1 MTTELHERGL
11 ARRKAVLGAAQ
22 VEQTYKNVDKFTAP
36 FQEVINEYVWGA
48 VWARPGLETRTRCLL
63 TIGMLTALNRPHEL
77 KTHMRAALDN
87 GVTREEIMETLLH
100 ANVYCGAPAAVEAF
114 RCMREVFAAVD
125 ASAAK

>member
-11 ARRKAVLGAAQ
+11 ARRKEVLGAAQ
-22 VEQTYKNVDKFTAP
+22 VEQTYKSVDKFTAP

-63 TIGMLTALNRPHEL
+63 TIGMLTALNRSNEV

-114 RCMREVFAAVD
+114 RCMREVFAAID
-125 ASAAK
+125 AAPAK

>member
-11 ARRKAVLGAAQ
+11 ARRKEVLGAAQ
-22 VEQTYKNVDKFTAP
+22 VEQTYKSVDKFTAP

-63 TIGMLTALNRPHEL
+63 TIGMLTALNRPNEL

-87 GVTREEIMETLLH
+87 GVTREQIMETLLH

-114 RCMREVFAAVD
+114 RCMREVFAAID
-125 ASAAK
+125 SAATT

>member
-1 MTTELHERGL
+1 MATELHERGL
-11 ARRKAVLGAAQ
+11 ARRKEVLGAAQ
-22 VEQTYKNVDKFTAP
+22 VEQTYRNVDKFTAP

-63 TIGMLTALNRPHEL
+63 TIGLLTALNRPNEL

-87 GVTREEIMETLLH
+87 GVTREQIMETLLH

-125 ASAAK
+125 STPAK

>member
-11 ARRKAVLGAAQ
+11 ARRKEVLGTAQ

-63 TIGMLTALNRPHEL
+63 TIGMLTALNRPNEL

-87 GVTREEIMETLLH
+87 GVTREQIMETLLQ

-114 RCMREVFAAVD
+114 RCMREVFATVD
-125 ASAAK
+125 SAAAK

>member
-11 ARRKAVLGAAQ
+11 ARRKEVLGAAQ
-22 VEQTYKNVDKFTAP
+22 VEQTYNSVDKFTAP

-63 TIGMLTALNRPHEL
+63 TIGMLTALNRPNEL

-87 GVTREEIMETLLH
+87 GVTREQIMETLLH

-114 RCMREVFAAVD
+114 RCMREVFAAMD
-125 ASAAK
+125 AAAAK

>member
-63 TIGMLTALNRPHEL
+63 TIGMLTALNRPNEV

-87 GVTREEIMETLLH
+87 GVTREEIMETLLQ

-114 RCMREVFAAVD
+114 RCMREVFAAID
-125 ASAAK
+125 TAPAK

>member
-11 ARRKAVLGAAQ
+11 ARRKEVLGAAQ
-22 VEQTYKNVDKFTAP
+22 VAQTYKSVDKFTAP

-63 TIGMLTALNRPHEL
+63 TIGMLTALNRPNEL

-87 GVTREEIMETLLH
+87 GVTREQIMETLLH

-114 RCMREVFAAVD
+114 RCMREVFAAID
-125 ASAAK
+125 AAPAK